1 MKKLF
6 LMFVATFLSFVVFSQ
21 TNQNGVKIKKNNEKV
36 ISKVVVKN
44 NTKEA
49 NNENQKRLASSKIKK
64 EKYLKLSDKEYRA
77 NNNIPS
83 SFPIYTETGDVVKDT
98 RNYDILVKDWIKNN
112 ENEYNKIKE
121 LINF

>member
-98 RNYDILVKDWIKNN
+98 RNYDISVKDWIKNN